1 MLLITLHTFNRIN
14 VAHINSFKALI
25 RSTKRAIIILNRQ
38 WAAHEAFYY
47 KEKFFYVALLFF
59 FYDAKQY
66 SLLTRNEVTRTKN
79 LIWST
84 RSRFVLST
92 CRLLFWTY
100 LKMKSKT
107 VDRFVILFLFWLYFI
122 IIQWFSDMHNNRY
135 NF

>member
-1 MLLITLHTFNRIN
+1 MLLITLHTFNCIN

-107 VDRFVILFLFWLYFI
+107 VDRFVFLFLFWLYFI
-122 IIQWFSDMHNNRY
+122 IIQWFSDLHNNRY